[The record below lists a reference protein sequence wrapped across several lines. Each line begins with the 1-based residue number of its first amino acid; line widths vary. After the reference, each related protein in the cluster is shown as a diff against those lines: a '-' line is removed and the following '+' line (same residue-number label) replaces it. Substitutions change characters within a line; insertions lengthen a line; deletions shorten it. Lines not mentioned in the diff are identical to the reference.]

1 MNGVVIEKN
10 ENIIDQDFNSLAWVL
25 KARSKDELRRNL
37 FGIYS
42 TGDGKFV
49 ATDGHRLHVAEI
61 PKFAE
66 TIPEGVWAYVH
77 ASKRKISLRQ
87 TDGLTFPSYQPLFD
101 EFNRSEP
108 KKNGSIHLFKDRLSE
123 VVWQFW
129 DLVGIRVNI
138 NYLED
143 ALSGGEEMNI
153 RSIEKTDQI
162 ELSYEGSDGNTKRA
176 LIMAMKGPGR
186 IS

>member
-1 MNGVVIEKN
+1 VNGVVIEKN

-101 EFNRSEP
+101 DFNRSEP
-108 KKNGSIHLFKDRLSE
+108 KNNGSVHLLKDKLSE
-123 VVWQFW
+123 AIWNFW

-143 ALSGGEEMNI
+143 ALSCGEEMNI
-153 RSIEKTDQI
+153 RSIERIGQI

-176 LIMAMKGPGR
+176 LIMAMKRPGR